1 MAASCGIIAAAIE
14 KLAPVDLAA
23 SWDNV
28 GLLVGHP
35 GMKVTKAL
43 LALDVTPDVV
53 EEAVVSRA
61 ELIISHHPFP
71 FHAMKSIRAD
81 TVSGALLTRLM
92 QERISVYAAHTN
104 LDAAVGGVNDA
115 LAGIFDLEDVVP
127 LRPSCSPL
135 VKIVTYVPGEYVET
149 VWQAMSEAGAGHIG
163 KYSQCSFRVSGR
175 GTFLPAADTD
185 PFIGEQGQLSVVD
198 ETRLEMI
205 APAFL
210 SDAIVRAMV
219 TAHPYEEA
227 AFDVYPLKNSWQK
240 GGLGR
245 VGNLQN
251 PVSLA
256 EFTAQVREQ
265 LSVSG
270 IRFVGPADTVVR
282 RVAVC
287 GGSGMELAEDAKRSG
302 AQVLVT
308 GDIRYHEAVD
318 ALADG
323 MCLIDAGHYGTELPV
338 LARMHLYLSE
348 CSSKDGWGCLF
359 EVARQQSDIWNWGF

>member
-14 KLAPVDLAA
+14 KVAPVDLAE

-35 GMKVTKAL
+35 GQKVTKAL
-43 LALDVTPDVV
+43 LVLDVTPDAI
-53 EEAVVSRA
+53 EEAIGSQA
-61 ELIISHHPFP
+61 ELVISHHPFP

-81 TVSGALLTRLM
+81 TASGALLTQLL
-92 QERISVYAAHTN
+92 QQKISVYASHTN
-104 LDAAVGGVNDA
+104 LDVAVGGVNDA
-115 LAGIFDLEDVVP
+115 LASIFQLEEVSP

-135 VKIVTYVPGEYVET
+135 VKIVTYVPEEYVET
-149 VWQAMSEAGAGHIG
+149 VWQAMSGAGAGHIG

-175 GTFLPAADTD
+175 GTFLPDDDTN
-185 PFIGEQGQLSVVD
+185 PFVGEQGRLSVVD

-219 TAHPYEEA
+219 TAHPYEET
-227 AFDVYPLKNSWQK
+227 AFDVYPLKNSWQM

-245 VGNLQN
+245 VGNLQHS
-251 PVSLA
+251 VSLA
-256 EFTAQVREQ
+256 EFTAQVRDR

-270 IRFVGPADTVVR
+270 IRFVGPADTMVR

-287 GGSGMELAEDAKRSG
+287 GGSGMELVEDAKRSG

-308 GDIRYHEAVD
+308 GDIRYHEAKD
-318 ALADG
+318 ALANG
-323 MCLIDAGHYGTELPV
+323 LCLIDAGHYGTELPV
-338 LARMHLYLSE
+338 LVILQRYLSE
-348 CSSKDGWGCLF
+348 CSTKGGWGCLF
-359 EVARQQSDIWNWGF
+359 EVARQQADIWNWRF

>member
-14 KLAPVDLAA
+14 KLAPVDLAEP
-23 SWDNV
+23 WDNV

-35 GMKVTKAL
+35 GQKVTKAL
-43 LALDVTPDVV
+43 LTLDVTSDVI
-53 EEAVVSRA
+53 EEAIGSKA
-61 ELIISHHPFP
+61 ELVISHHPFP

-81 TVSGALLTRLM
+81 TLSGALLTRLL

-104 LDAAVGGVNDA
+104 LDSAVGGVNDA
-115 LAGIFDLEDVVP
+115 LASILQLEAVSP
-127 LRPSCSPL
+127 LRPGCSPL
-135 VKIVTYVPGEYVET
+135 VKIVTYVPGEYVEQ
-149 VWQAMSEAGAGHIG
+149 VRQAMSGAGAGHIG
-163 KYSQCSFRVSGR
+163 KYSQCSFSVSGR
-175 GTFLPAADTD
+175 GTFLPTSDTN
-185 PFIGEQGQLSVVD
+185 PFVGEQGKLSVVD

-205 APAFL
+205 APAEL

-219 TAHPYEEA
+219 TAHPYEET
-227 AFDVYPLKNSWQK
+227 AFDVYPLKNHWQK

-245 VGNLQN
+245 VGNLQH

-256 EFTAQVREQ
+256 EFAAQVRDR
-265 LSVSG
+265 LFVSG
-270 IRFVGPADTVVR
+270 IRFVGPGNTMVR

-287 GGSGMELAEDAKRSG
+287 GGSGMELAEAAKRSG

-338 LARMHLYLSE
+338 LARMQQYLSE
-348 CSSKDGWGCLF
+348 CSIKDGWGCLF
-359 EVARQQSDIWNWGF
+359 AVARQQSDIWNWRF